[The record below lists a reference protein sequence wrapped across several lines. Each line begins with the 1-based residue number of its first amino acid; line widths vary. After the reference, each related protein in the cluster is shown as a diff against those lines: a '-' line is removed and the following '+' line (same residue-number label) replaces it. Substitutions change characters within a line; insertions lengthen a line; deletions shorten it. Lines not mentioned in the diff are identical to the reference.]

1 MSSRLG
7 SGQDRRLGL
16 REGGEICALA
26 CPFVFPPFALAGAE
40 PARQLTVF
48 TPSGIEDLFD
58 ALMPVLAGGG
68 EETPEAVPR
77 RMRRTT
83 RSCRRRTGCRTVRST
98 RSRPS
103 PWCNQQ
109 SRKRGILGRR
119 EWKLSALAVLSL
131 VSRQAATAGRDAP
144 PRRRG

>member
-26 CPFVFPPFALAGAE
+26 RPFVFPPFALAGAE

-68 EETPEAVPR
+68 EETPEAVTALNAAHDTIVPPTDR
-77 RMRRTT
+77 LPY
-83 RSCRRRTGCRTVRST
+83 
-98 RSRPS
+98 RP
-103 PWCNQQ
+103 
-109 SRKRGILGRR
+109 L
-119 EWKLSALAVLSL
+119 
-131 VSRQAATAGRDAP
+131 D
-144 PRRRG
+144 